1 MREATSK
8 MRHVLIVDDDRSTVR
23 LLTMWLEMEGFQVSK
38 ASRGEPVLAM
48 GHQDGVD
55 AFVIDC
61 YLPDTDGLELVRA
74 IRADT
79 VLAGKAVIVTSGRE
93 LAKEALSAGADAFL
107 LKPFLPSDLSNR
119 LAELIE

>member
-1 MREATSK
+1 MEATSK

-23 LLTMWLEMEGFQVSK
+23 LLTMWLEMEGYQVSK
-38 ASRGEPVLAM
+38 AARGERVLEM
-48 GHQDGVD
+48 GRQDGID

-61 YLPDTDGLELVRA
+61 HLPDTDGLELVRA
-74 IRADT
+74 IRADGA
-79 VLAGKAVIVTSGRE
+79 LAGKIVIVTSGRE
-93 LAKEALSAGADAFL
+93 LNREALSAGADAFL